1 MRVNIWSSGYD
12 GMRMKKKNMGG
23 KMDGRN
29 G

>member
-1 MRVNIWSSGYD
+1 VNIWSSGYD